1 MELVKPS
8 AIHVP
13 SYVAALERAWLPDH
27 LDQASTRNELDWIHR
42 DPIEFLRLTD
52 NPEGQGPELRLP
64 DGSRAPR
71 LPSITRWMWDGEFC
85 GRIQLR
91 WQHGTT
97 ELPPSCLGHIGYAV
111 VPWKRRRGF
120 ASLALSLILDDA
132 IAVGLS
138 YVDLTTNQDNLVSQR
153 VIEKTRGQLIER
165 FKKPDAFGGAPSYR
179 FRIHLSD
186 AVSPLG

>member
-1 MELVKPS
+1 MELIKPS
-8 AIHVP
+8 TVHLP

-27 LDQASTRNELDWIHR
+27 LDQESTRNELDWISR
-42 DPIEFLRLTD
+42 DPNGFLSLTD

-64 DGSRAPR
+64 DGSRVQR

-97 ELPPSCLGHIGYAV
+97 ELPPTCLGHIGYAV
-111 VPWKRRRGF
+111 VPWKRQRGF
-120 ASLALSLILDDA
+120 ASLALSLILEDA
-132 IAVGLS
+132 VAVGLS

-186 AVSPLG
+186 AVSPFG

>member
-1 MELVKPS
+1 MELIKPS
-8 AIHVP
+8 TVHLP

-27 LDQASTRNELDWIHR
+27 LDQESTRNELDWISR
-42 DPIEFLRLTD
+42 DPNGFLRLTD

-64 DGSRAPR
+64 DGSKVQR

-97 ELPPSCLGHIGYAV
+97 ELPPTCLGHIGYAV
-111 VPWKRRRGF
+111 VPWKRQRGF
-120 ASLALSLILDDA
+120 ASLALSLILEDA
-132 IAVGLS
+132 VAVGLS